1 MGSFNLVWVSDAFS
15 RGVDGMILLGCK
27 YGDDY
32 QCHFAKGSELCNY
45 RLSKLSETLDKLGL
59 EADRVQQI
67 QVAISEFDKLPKI
80 INEFVDR
87 VKEIGPNPFKG
98 M

>member
-1 MGSFNLVWVSDAFS
+1 M
-15 RGVDGMILLGCK
+15 
-27 YGDDY
+27 
-32 QCHFAKGSELCNY
+32 
-45 RLSKLSETLDKLGL
+45 T
-59 EADRVQQI
+59 
-67 QVAISEFDKLPKI
+67 QVAISEFDKLPQI